1 MKGELIM
8 MLEIAK
14 YLKARYLTEKGQDLV
29 EYALLLALVVAVGAA
44 VVNAGGIREHV
55 SNIFTSV
62 KDLLGTADTK
72 NQITD

>member
-1 MKGELIM
+1 MSMKGELIM

-44 VVNAGGIREHV
+44 VVDAGGIKEHV
-55 SNIFTSV
+55 ANIFNNV
-62 KDLLGTADTK
+62 KLLVTNADK
-72 NQITD
+72 

>member
-1 MKGELIM
+1 M

-44 VVNAGGIREHV
+44 VVDAGGIREHV
-55 SNIFTSV
+55 SSIFDSV
-62 KDLLGTADTK
+62 KSLVIKADTK
-72 NQITD
+72 PVV